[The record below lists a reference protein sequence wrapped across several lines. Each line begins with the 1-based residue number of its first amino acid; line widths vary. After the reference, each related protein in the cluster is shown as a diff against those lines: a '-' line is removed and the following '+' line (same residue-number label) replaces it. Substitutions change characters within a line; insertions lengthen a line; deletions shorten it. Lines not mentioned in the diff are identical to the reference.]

1 MKFRW
6 IGLLILFQF
15 STFGQSVRAADF
27 DGANLSGA
35 LLTNADLR
43 GSNLSGANLTGA
55 NLSRTDLTGTDV
67 TQHQLDSACGSGTK
81 LPAGL
86 RIQPCPAS
94 TASSGPDVTG
104 QRASADQA
112 LPEADDD
119 RDSASGVFVEVLPMA
134 IRTQDSQPSPERE
147 ASFREGLQ

>member
-6 IGLLILFQF
+6 IRLLILFRF
-15 STFGQSVRAADF
+15 STLEQSALATDF
-27 DGANLSGA
+27 AGANLSGA
-35 LLTNADLR
+35 HMTNADLR

-55 NLSRTDLTGTDV
+55 NLSRTDLTGTNV

-94 TASSGPDVTG
+94 TASSGPDGAG

-112 LPEADDD
+112 LPEANDNLDF
-119 RDSASGVFVEVLPMA
+119 ASGILVEVLPMA
-134 IRTQDSQPSPERE
+134 I
-147 ASFREGLQ
+147 